1 MTFRAKLQQ
10 TILAVVAG
18 TTAAVLVVAQSQNS
32 ASYRALVDTM
42 FRQQMETFRKE
53 QEARLT
59 DAKKQAARLAE
70 SVRLFAALE
79 EGDPETYNVAAD
91 ELRLAEVDFF
101 RLASRETGL
110 MPPPEQNR
118 AGYLTARQEEELA
131 AVLGGAAQT
140 MPDADTEPQAG
151 FVALPSETGPELYRV
166 LAMHI
171 RNFDTTVGTL
181 FLGQSVA
188 RFTPAAERGSDE
200 TGVMSLFFGG
210 DFFIAPGVGGNVLG
224 EVEKVMRT
232 GAEEMLPEGFSFF
245 LEGVEHKAAAH
256 RLNEG
261 SAFAPAWLV
270 SVFSLADLE
279 ARQRQLLWRVA
290 GIGAGALALAWLLG
304 GIFSRQLSRPI
315 HTLVAAAQAVRAGDL
330 ETRLP
335 EAGVDEFA
343 KLNLSFNEM
352 TEGLALKERYHSVLS
367 MVTDASV
374 AEQMMAGKIKLGG
387 EVREVSIMFCDIRGY
402 TAMSAGRDPAEVI
415 AILNRHMGALTE
427 VVYRWHG
434 VITQFAGDAIM
445 AVFGAPARH
454 GDDAV
459 NAVRCAL
466 EMLAARARLNEGS
479 ALPLGVGIGIA
490 TGTVVAGCI
499 GAEKRADYTVV
510 GERVNLAARL
520 CDVAAAGQVVID
532 ETTRS
537 RLPGDVGTEAMPELF
552 KLKGFTNPVPAWR
565 VLPAV
570 DS

>member
-10 TILAVVAG
+10 TILGIVAG

-42 FRQQMETFRKE
+42 FRERMAAFSLDQDT
-53 QEARLT
+53 RLA

-110 MPPPEQNR
+110 MPPPGQSR
-118 AGYLTARQEEELA
+118 AGFLNAAQESAL
-131 AVLGGAAQT
+131 GAALAKAALA
-140 MPDADTEPQAG
+140 MPEADTEPQAG
-151 FVALPSETGPELYRV
+151 FVALPAENGPELYRV

-181 FLGQSVA
+181 FLGQAVA
-188 RFTPAAERGSDE
+188 RFAQAAAGGRDE
-200 TGVMSLFFGG
+200 AGVMSLFYGG
-210 DFFIAPGVGGNVLG
+210 DFFIAPGVEAAVLG
-224 EVEKVMRT
+224 EVERVMRT
-232 GAEEMLPEGFSFF
+232 GAEEMPPGGFSFF
-245 LEGVEHKAAAH
+245 LEGVEHKGAAH
-256 RLNEG
+256 RLNAG
-261 SAFAPAWLV
+261 SAFPPAWLV

-315 HTLVAAAQAVRAGDL
+315 HTLVAATQAVRAGDL
-330 ETRLP
+330 ESRLP
-335 EAGVDEFA
+335 ETGVDEFA
-343 KLNLSFNEM
+343 ALNLSFNEM

-387 EVREVSIMFCDIRGY
+387 EAREVSVMFCDIRGY

-445 AVFGAPARH
+445 AVFGAPAHH
-454 GDDAV
+454 GEDAV
-459 NAVRCAL
+459 NAARCAL
-466 EMLAARARLNEGS
+466 ELLAARARLNEGS
-479 ALPLGVGIGIA
+479 ALPLGIGIGIA

-520 CDVAAAGQVVID
+520 CGVAAAGQVVID
-532 ETTRS
+532 ETTRA
-537 RLPGDVGTEAMPELF
+537 RLPEDVVTEALPELF
-552 KLKGFTNPVPAWR
+552 KLKGFTDPVPAWR
-565 VLPAV
+565 VLPSAN
-570 DS
+570 S